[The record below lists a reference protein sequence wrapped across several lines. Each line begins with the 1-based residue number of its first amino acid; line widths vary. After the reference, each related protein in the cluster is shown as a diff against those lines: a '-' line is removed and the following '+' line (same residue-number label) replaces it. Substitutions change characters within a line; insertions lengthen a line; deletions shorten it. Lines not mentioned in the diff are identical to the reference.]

1 MSGTVPSNGRSA
13 QRAPSGAL
21 KPFVRVVVT
30 IGAAVIVH
38 SLFGVVHTPRP
49 YEWML
54 FAALAIATGSF
65 SVKIASVVATISISD
80 TFFITLALL
89 FGPAPAAIAVA
100 VDSLIMSWRL
110 GHVWRR
116 IVLNMAAP
124 AVSIW
129 AGAQAFFLIARVP
142 PVAHNNVAV
151 GPLIG
156 PLLALTLIYFALN
169 SGLIATAVGLEAR
182 QSPVDIWRRH
192 FQWLGIG
199 YMASASLAFCFIL
212 LIQQVSFL
220 AAIVILPLL
229 VVFHL
234 TLKASYGRLE
244 DARKHL
250 ADVDRLYLSTVET
263 LAMAIDAKDDVT
275 HSHVRRVQA
284 YAVGLAR
291 ALGFS
296 DEPTLKAIEAAALLH
311 DTGKLAVPEHIL
323 NKPGKLTESE
333 FEKMKLHV
341 DVGADILSLVDF
353 PYPVVPIVRCHHES
367 WDGTGYPRGVAGE
380 DIPIGAR
387 ILSVVDCFDALTSDR
402 PYRRRMTEE
411 AALAILR
418 ERSGRMYDPNVVDTF
433 IKVYRDIPVI
443 GHDDAPEHA
452 EVMQRITQSKHDAPA
467 PARHDAP
474 PPDPA
479 FAATVAASSD
489 LLACVSLARVASGEG
504 SLADV
509 LALSSTL
516 VSDILPAATGAW
528 FIPDAGRDRLV
539 VADAFGP
546 AASTLAGFSVDVG
559 DRLTGWVAASRQ
571 PILNSDASLDLGTRQ
586 EAIVPRLLTCM
597 SVPLMAGEGLVGVLT
612 LYSTEAEGFNEDR
625 GRLIQMIAPHLATA
639 INAANRNASAS
650 TKTPSAA
657 PSSPADKPQAVAQLR
672 LVSAR

>member
-1 MSGTVPSNGRSA
+1 MNGTSSNGRSA

-21 KPFVRVVVT
+21 KPFVRVVVS
-30 IGAAVIVH
+30 IGAAVILY

-110 GHVWRR
+110 GHAWRR
-116 IVLNMAAP
+116 IAVNMAAP
-124 AVSIW
+124 AVSMW
-129 AGAQAFFLIARVP
+129 AGAQAFFLIAHVP
-142 PVAHNNVAV
+142 PVAHSDVAA

-156 PLLALTLIYFALN
+156 PLLLLTLIYFALN
-169 SGLIATAVGLEAR
+169 SGLIATAVGLESG

-220 AAIVILPLL
+220 AAIVILPMLA
-229 VVFHL
+229 VFHL
-234 TLKASYGRLE
+234 TLKSSYGRLE
-244 DARKHL
+244 DARQHL

-284 YAVGLAR
+284 YAVGMAR
-291 ALGFS
+291 ALGIA

-353 PYPVVPIVRCHHES
+353 PYPVVPIVRCHHEN

-380 DIPIGAR
+380 DIPLGAR

-411 AALAILR
+411 ASLAILR
-418 ERSGRMYDPNVVDTF
+418 ERSGKMYDPRVVDMF

-452 EVMQRITQSKHDAPA
+452 EVMQRITQSKHDAPR
-467 PARHDAP
+467 PE
-474 PPDPA
+474 PA
-479 FAATVAASSD
+479 FASTQAASSD

-504 SLADV
+504 GLADV
-509 LALSSTL
+509 LALSSKL
-516 VSDILPAATGAW
+516 VRDILPSATGAW
-528 FIPDAGRDRLV
+528 YMFEASRDRLV

-546 AASTLAGFSVDVG
+546 AAHALTGFSIDVG

-571 PILNSDASLDLGTRQ
+571 PILNSDAALDLCGRQ
-586 EAIVPRLLTCM
+586 DTIAPALLMCM
-597 SVPLMAGEGLVGVLT
+597 SVPLMVGDTLVGVLS
-612 LYSTEAEGFNEDR
+612 LYSSEAEGFNDDR
-625 GRLIQMIAPHLATA
+625 GRLIQMIAPHLASA
-639 INAANRNASAS
+639 INAAGRNAAA
-650 TKTPSAA
+650 KTALEA
-657 PSSPADKPQAVAQLR
+657 ADKPQPAAQLR